1 MNAFARR
8 LAALEARTIR
18 QEAERLAKQYNI
30 PLAELLA
37 TAQRI
42 AVDRA
47 RFRRHHG
54 RDMTRA
60 DLAAAVAAEEG
71 LDADE
76 VLAEIELIEAEMRTE
91 RSAKR

>member
-1 MNAFARR
+1 
-8 LAALEARTIR
+8 LAAAEAAAWR
-18 QEAERLAKQYNI
+18 QEAERLAKRYNI
-30 PLAELLA
+30 PLAELLS

-60 DLAAAVAAEEG
+60 DRAAALAAEDG

-76 VLAEIELIEAEMRTE
+76 VLAEIERIEAQMRAE
-91 RSAKR
+91 RTAK